1 MSLQT
6 LHECPPQAIS
16 QHYRPT
22 LDRMVLPIQ
31 VLMQRTFSD
40 RRHIAALEAVA
51 LWMIGRQETRP
62 ALVYA
67 P

>member
-1 MSLQT
+1 
-6 LHECPPQAIS
+6 
-16 QHYRPT
+16 
-22 LDRMVLPIQ
+22 MVLPIQ